1 MIKGSKTT
9 IVSTNIN
16 DLYQK
21 ANTPDVYIAIPKMF
35 PLRQSSEHVRFLKW
49 IDLWD
54 LSKTIDGYLWVPVLL
69 HQLQT
74 SRGLQDQDSSTTKSV
89 SKLLVAGPEA

>member
-1 MIKGSKTT
+1 MIKGSKTK

-21 ANTPDVYIAIPKMF
+21 ANTPDVYTAIPKMF
-35 PLRQSSEHVRFLKW
+35 PPRQSFEHVRFLRL

-54 LSKTIDGYLWVPVLL
+54 LSKTIDWYLWVPVLL

-74 SRGLQDQDSSTTKSV
+74 SCGLQDQDSSMTKSA